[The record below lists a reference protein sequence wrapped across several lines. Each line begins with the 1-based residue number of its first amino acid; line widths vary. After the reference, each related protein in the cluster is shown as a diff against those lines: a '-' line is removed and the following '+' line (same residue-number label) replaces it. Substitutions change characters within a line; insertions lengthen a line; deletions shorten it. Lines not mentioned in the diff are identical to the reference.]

1 MKIIFLDIDGV
12 LNSNSWNKQHQ
23 LEISDGTLIDQSKIA
38 LLSHIVKETNAHIIL
53 HSGWKFWFH
62 KDSYEPTRP
71 ESQRLVHMLSEFQLK
86 ISGFTPDFSTEEIQ
100 KTRKFSLI
108 KAKEILS
115 WLENHPEV
123 KSWVVIDD
131 LDLHNESINVH
142 QIKTNSETGLTE
154 ADVTKAIQLLNDQP
168 VTEKERELS

>member
-23 LEISDGTLIDQSKIA
+23 LKISDGTLIGQSKIA
-38 LLSHIVKETNAHIIL
+38 LLSHIAKETNAHIIL